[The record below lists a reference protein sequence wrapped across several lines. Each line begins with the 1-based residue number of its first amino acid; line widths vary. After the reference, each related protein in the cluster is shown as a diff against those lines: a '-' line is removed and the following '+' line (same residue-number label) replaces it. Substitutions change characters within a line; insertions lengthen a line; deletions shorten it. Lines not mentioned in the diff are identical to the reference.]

1 MLKLNKEYIF
11 IQRKLWVNRKL
22 LCEYFDERE
31 LKNLCLNVCGYVKWA
46 QVNCVLKMHKSSKPT
61 WLGLTDY
68 IVFLLRGKKIFMSHS
83 PIIQFCFLIMETTHF
98 LASSSRWYISE
109 GWYKICHH
117 LWLILFNVNKLLC
130 S

>member
-1 MLKLNKEYIF
+1 MLKLNKECIF

-22 LCEYFDERE
+22 WCEYFDERE

-68 IVFLLRGKKIFMSHS
+68 IVFLLRGKKS
-83 PIIQFCFLIMETTHF
+83 
-98 LASSSRWYISE
+98 
-109 GWYKICHH
+109 
-117 LWLILFNVNKLLC
+117 LWATVQLFNFA